1 MTNKTQLM
9 ELKKEL
15 DRRFTE
21 GYKSLVGYSSD
32 GLPPTLITNEMH
44 AHAMHCLKDIIAS
57 QKAVNELLDNQ
68 ADNFIMVEIP
78 KDADKL
84 DIARLLSGMKPL
96 PQDWKV
102 VRVGELSESTNIYEA
117 KD

>member
-21 GYKSLVGYSSD
+21 GYKSLVGCCGN
-32 GLPPTLITNEMH
+32 GLPPAYISSEKH

-68 ADNFIMVEIP
+68 ADCSIVVEIP
-78 KDADKL
+78 KDADKQYVEQF
-84 DIARLLSGMKPL
+84 LSGMKPL

-102 VRVGELSESTNIYEA
+102 VRAGELSEPTNIYEA

>member
-15 DRRFTE
+15 DRRFAE
-21 GYKSLVGYSSD
+21 GYRSLVGCCGN
-32 GLPPTLITNEMH
+32 GLPPTLMTNEKH

-68 ADNFIMVEIP
+68 ADNFIIVEIP
-78 KDADKL
+78 KDADEL
-84 DIARLLSGMKPL
+84 DVARLLSGMKPL
-96 PQDWKV
+96 PQDWKA
-102 VRVGELSESTNIYEA
+102 VRVGELSEPTNIYEA

>member
-21 GYKSLVGYSSD
+21 GYRSLVGYSSD
-32 GLPPTLITNEMH
+32 GLPPTLITNEKH
-44 AHAMHCLKDIIAS
+44 AHAMHCLKDIIAQ
-57 QKAVNELLDNQ
+57 QKILDEFLRNQ
-68 ADNFIMVEIP
+68 ANNFIIVEMP
-78 KDADKL
+78 KDADEL
-84 DIARLLSGMKPL
+84 DVARLLSGMKPL

-102 VRVGELSESTNIYEA
+102 VRVGELSEPTNIYEA

>member
-21 GYKSLVGYSSD
+21 GYRSLVGYSSD
-32 GLPPTLITNEMH
+32 GLPPTLITNEKH

-68 ADNFIMVEIP
+68 ADCSIVVEIP
-78 KDADKL
+78 KDADKQYVEQF
-84 DIARLLSGMKPL
+84 LSGMKPL
-96 PQDWKV
+96 PQDWKA
-102 VRVGELSESTNIYEA
+102 VRVGELSEPTNIYEA